1 MARVLKIRSGRIF
14 SVGVL
19 LCKTPPKVLETPPSM
34 AGGNMK
40 AFGIGFIAGFIFV
53 AIIFGCIAGFMY
65 SRNRD
70 RRIIEYAEKQIEIE
84 ALRED
89 YSNRDPLEFLEDPGV
104 RGVADG
110 AAAEFDRKRDEAL
123 QRFRSGLIN

>member
-1 MARVLKIRSGRIF
+1 MAGRTLKIF
-14 SVGVL
+14 L
-19 LCKTPPKVLETPPSM
+19 
-34 AGGNMK
+34 
-40 AFGIGFIAGFIFV
+40 IGFIAGFIFV

-110 AAAEFDRKRDEAL
+110 AAAEFDRKLNEIL
-123 QRFRSGLIN
+123 QRFRNRLAY